1 MDNKTFTKE
10 YIEKNYVPREEYKNL
25 ILSVIRDYKEQNTYR
40 SRVILAL
47 VIGIII
53 EICYITH
60 TQFNL
65 LSNLGG

>member
-65 LSNLGG
+65 LSHLGG

>member
-25 ILSVIRDYKEQNTYR
+25 MLSVIRDYKEQNTYR
-40 SRVILAL
+40 SKVILAL
-47 VIGIII
+47 VISIII
-53 EICYITH
+53 EIYYITH

-65 LSNLGG
+65 LSHLGG